1 MHIVIVSEV
10 MTFAYSSRFNPRSSN
25 PDFFEVEQKV
35 CVCCDVFTKI
45 NIFLLIVK
53 SFNSNFSEPHL
64 CQQQLHTRGVAAQ
77 SSGYL
82 LKHTWSV

>member
-10 MTFAYSSRFNPRSSN
+10 MTFAYSSRFNPRTLT
-25 PDFFEVEQKV
+25 FFEVEQKV